1 MADDSTTPS
10 ESVGDPPATA
20 EVVCQTEE
28 NKTEGDVSPA
38 PDHAAPST
46 EGSDQAVHSTDGPSH
61 TAPSAE
67 ISDRGTTDHTAP
79 NDEAPHCETA
89 DQCTG
94 PDSGI
99 TLAETMTEEVK
110 TSESSALE
118 EALEEL
124 AAAAAGSD
132 SGVEGCGRALSSAGG
147 SRSCA
152 SSVVSCGSGCGS
164 ESSGLGPAR
173 RRRPAVTLAEPRRP
187 PAASTPRPATAPRGP
202 NLATRERARSRE
214 KPVPPEK
221 PRPLTPKPRIRP
233 TGDLPHLVRESPALR
248 AKPTR
253 TSAARCRTPSSP
265 EERRWGAGAARGAG
279 GAGSPVDKYG
289 SLGRRRREDAP
300 SPPAPPA
307 PARRPALARSASSRS
322 TTKTR
327 VRIYAEKN
335 CQTVLIGA
343 DIESALGG
351 ITPNIESRTGVHTCS
366 RGVQASAR
374 DAGAAAAARAEAL
387 LAEERARRRRAEQAA
402 AEERAGRLAAHEE
415 LQRNSHRLL
424 ELAGAATNTITGAG
438 AGADGCLRALEEQ
451 LKASGDLASRQRA
464 EIDSLRALCD
474 KLHMEAS
481 QARAS
486 SHQLEE
492 RLSEATRDAAEMQD
506 FLAAEARALADSLR
520 DAEAQLADAHQDLA
534 QRGVPPAAEARALAD
549 SLRDAEAQLADA
561 HQDLAQRSVHSVCG
575 WGASHRLQG
584 WLAEAKKKKKNRTKQ
599 KMPHSPEESHRLEAR
614 RAECRQLVR
623 ISEQRR
629 QEALAAARGAG
640 GAGPALDALAARLR
654 ALTAGVARAYCLPQ
668 DQLQPTVFHNQAYSR
683 SDSGEALSI
692 EDDLPRG
699 GLLAAV
705 AKALRTAPAVTPAEE
720 DKSRAS
726 EDNDISADLLDSET
740 EPCLVTDPECLEEW
754 WSGAENAWSGS
765 ELSPVRDEP
774 RDAPGEARD
783 ALRDDRDERDEDC
796 SVSERES
803 LRNLSAAIANRQR
816 SEAEDVERGSL
827 LDRVL
832 SIDNR
837 LTELLRALRLAA
849 AAAAHSDDAD
859 SMRLANALR

>member
-46 EGSDQAVHSTDGPSH
+46 EGPDHAAPSTEVSDQ
-61 TAPSAE
+61 
-67 ISDRGTTDHTAP
+67 GTTDHTAP
-79 NDEAPHCETA
+79 NDDAPHCETV

-99 TLAETMTEEVK
+99 ALAETMTEEVK
-110 TSESSALE
+110 TSESSALV

-173 RRRPAVTLAEPRRP
+173 RRRPVVTLAEPRRP

-253 TSAARCRTPSSP
+253 TSTARCRTPSSP

-374 DAGAAAAARAEAL
+374 DAGAAAAARAEAQL
-387 LAEERARRRRAEQAA
+387 TEERARRRRAEQAA

-424 ELAGAATNTITGAG
+424 ELAGAGAG

-534 QRGVPPAAEARALAD
+534 Q
-549 SLRDAEAQLADA
+549 
-561 HQDLAQRSVHSVCG
+561 
-575 WGASHRLQG
+575 
-584 WLAEAKKKKKNRTKQ
+584 
-599 KMPHSPEESHRLEAR
+599 R

-740 EPCLVTDPECLEEW
+740 EPCLVTDPECAEEW

-783 ALRDDRDERDEDC
+783 ALRDERDERDEDC

-859 SMRLANALR
+859 SMRLANALRDKLDVTEKNVADVVVAKLAELDASRRMLDQYRGSVESAKVQDGVNPLQCCQLLRAKIQECTEFKICSKSSWRNPVKKT